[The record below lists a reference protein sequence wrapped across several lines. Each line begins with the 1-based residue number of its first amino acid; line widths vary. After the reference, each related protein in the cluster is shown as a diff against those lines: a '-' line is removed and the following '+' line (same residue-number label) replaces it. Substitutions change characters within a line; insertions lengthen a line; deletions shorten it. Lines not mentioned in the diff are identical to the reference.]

1 MPGPN
6 HDVDET
12 KNNRLSLLT
21 TWWTETASLVIAT
34 AAFIAIIVTMVEYNG
49 KEQPAWKYA
58 INLNILIAILS
69 TLLRACMVIVTEEGN
84 VLAYNFV

>member
-12 KNNRLSLLT
+12 KNNRLSLL
-21 TWWTETASLVIAT
+21 TETASLVIAT

-58 INLNILIAILS
+58 INLNTLIAILS